1 MGLQTR
7 QKGKRGDTMA
17 LVKVLCNGEDLTQG
31 EGTVINLADVR
42 KIEQQGFAVVI
53 MVRYEG

>member
-1 MGLQTR
+1 
-7 QKGKRGDTMA
+7 MA

-31 EGTVINLADVR
+31 KGTVINLADVR